1 MAWTPLFSAAVAH
14 EAAMSPP
21 HFRMEIRIQALHNW
35 AHWRDASVEHL
46 RPAPKVLENAD
57 GKCLSVKQFI
67 EAVHEY
73 AVPPRTLL
81 LRCMDVDNPEDW
93 DRARFWF
100 ECFMGAR
107 ASGGKA
113 DENTRQEV
121 AIVCWMI
128 RRGMGEKYVEQG
140 ECGDFGQEEICCK
153 VKWGCWKT
161 SRRIQGYTSVTVSQ
175 VN

>member
-35 AHWRDASVEHL
+35 AHWRDAGVEHL

-57 GKCLSVKQFI
+57 GKCISVKQFI

-73 AVPPRTLL
+73 AVPLRTLL
-81 LRCMDVDNPEDW
+81 LRCMDVDDPADW
-93 DRARFWF
+93 DRARFRF

-107 ASGGKA
+107 ASGVNA

-121 AIVCWMI
+121 AICLLDDPS
-128 RRGMGEKYVEQG
+128 GDGERSMWNKEDVEMLVK
-140 ECGDFGQEEICCK
+140 QEFA
-153 VKWGCWKT
+153 T
-161 SRRIQGYTSVTVSQ
+161 R
-175 VN
+175 

>member
-1 MAWTPLFSAAVAH
+1 MAWTPVLSAAVAH

-73 AVPPRTLL
+73 AIPPRTLL
-81 LRCMDVDNPEDW
+81 LRCMDVDDPENW
-93 DRARFWF
+93 DRGRF
-100 ECFMGAR
+100 GLS
-107 ASGGKA
+107 ASWGRERVGEMRMRTRGK
-113 DENTRQEV
+113 RWRF
-121 AIVCWMI
+121 VCWLI
-128 RRGMGEKYVEQG
+128 LRGMGEEYVELL
-140 ECGDFGQEEICCK
+140 
-153 VKWGCWKT
+153 VK
-161 SRRIQGYTSVTVSQ
+161 REFAAR
-175 VN
+175 